1 MATLFQDLRHTLRQL
16 RKSPGFAMV
25 AILTLALG
33 IGATTAIFS
42 IVDGVLLRPLPFH
55 DPAHLVVLGD
65 QLQGLSAGTD
75 TSVTAPDIL
84 AYTRETH
91 AFSSTGG
98 YWVNR
103 HELSGIGEPAEVN
116 TGRLTAGM
124 FPTLGVAPRM
134 GRVFTQQED
143 EQHEQVIVL
152 SYSTWKNRLHGD
164 PNILGK
170 KLLLDRKPYLV
181 IGVMPRGFEFP
192 LESGHLNRVEL
203 WVPMS
208 FTPEELTTGAS
219 HWGYQMVARLKPGI
233 SMAQAQADTNRVAQ
247 QIMRNYP
254 ASMAG
259 LHITALVKPLQTDT
273 VKNARP
279 MLQVLFLAVV
289 IVLLIAC
296 ANLAGLL
303 LVRAI
308 RRRREMAVRL
318 ALGASAAMLVRHTL
332 MESLLLS
339 ISGGLLGIGLAAATL
354 RVSLRILPET
364 LPRID
369 DIHLNGIVVAFAL
382 ILSIATGILC
392 GLAPA
397 FAALRTSMEEALKQG
412 GRTGSVGTKH
422 ARFRSALV
430 VSEIA
435 VALVLLVASGLLLRS
450 FQKMRNVNLG
460 FHPQQIATA
469 SYALPEKQYATQAV
483 VDGFNRELLRRL
495 QQLPGTE
502 SVALTSTLPT
512 KASIERLFVPDGY
525 IAPKGARMNIAMFFY
540 VEGDFFRTMQIPL
553 LRGRFFTNADQADSQ
568 LVVIVNRKLAE
579 HYWPGQDPIGKR
591 IRLGTASMSRPWLTV
606 VGEIDDVTM
615 DAPDSESQMQFYQT
629 VAQANAAEG
638 STAKPTDVYGNGMS
652 VVLRT
657 AMPPEQVE
665 NSLRATFRSLDP
677 QLAVTQLQ
685 SMGHAVADTEAPRHF
700 NTSIISA
707 FGIIAVLLAILGIYS
722 VIAFSAAQRTQEMAI
737 RMALGS
743 SRSGILRLVLFSG
756 AKLAVVGCGLG
767 LAGAVVAA
775 RLMRS
780 LLFQV
785 NPFDPL
791 VLAGAAAAILVL
803 ALAASMLPAQRAAAI
818 DPIRALHDE

>member
-1 MATLFQDLRHTLRQL
+1 MTNFLNDLRYAIRQL
-16 RKSPGFAMV
+16 RKSPGFAVV

-42 IVDGVLLRPLPFH
+42 IVDGVLLQPLPFH
-55 DPAHLVVLGD
+55 DPARLVVLGD
-65 QLQGLSAGTD
+65 QLRGLSAGTN
-75 TSVTAPDIL
+75 TSVTAPDIV
-84 AYTRETH
+84 AYTRDTH

-103 HELSGIGEPAEVN
+103 QELSGIGEPAEIK

-124 FPTLGVAPRM
+124 FPTLGIAPLM
-134 GRVFTQQED
+134 GRVFTQRED
-143 EQHEQVIVL
+143 EQHAQVIVL
-152 SYSTWKNRLHGD
+152 SYFTWKNRFHAD
-164 PNILGK
+164 PNMLGK
-170 KLLLDRKPYLV
+170 KLLLNRKPYLV

-208 FTPEELTTGAS
+208 FTQQELTAGAS

-233 SMAQAQADTNRVAQ
+233 TMAQAQADTSRVAQ

-254 ASMAG
+254 ASMAS
-259 LHITALVKPLQTDT
+259 LHIAALVKPLRMDT
-273 VKNARP
+273 VKNAR
-279 MLQVLFLAVV
+279 LILRILFLAVV

-318 ALGASAAMLVRHTL
+318 ALGASATTLVRHTL
-332 MESLLLS
+332 LESMVLS
-339 ISGGLLGIGLAAATL
+339 VSGGLLGIGLAAAVL
-354 RVSLRILPET
+354 RVSLRLLPET

-369 DIHLNGIVVAFAL
+369 DIHLNWIVVAFAL
-382 ILSIATGILC
+382 FLSIATGILC

-397 FAALRTSMEEALKQG
+397 FAALRTNMDEALKQG
-412 GRTGSVGTKH
+412 GRTGSVGGGH
-422 ARFRSALV
+422 ARLRSILV

-450 FQKMRNVNLG
+450 FQKMRDVNLG

-469 SYALPEKQYATQAV
+469 SYALPEKQYATQSV
-483 VDGFNRELLRRL
+483 VDGFNQELLRRL
-495 QQLPGTE
+495 LQLPGTE
-502 SVALTSTLPT
+502 SVGLTSTLPT
-512 KASIERLFVPDGY
+512 KASIERLFVPGGY

-540 VEGDFFRTMQIPL
+540 IEGEFFRTMRIPL
-553 LRGRFFTNADQADSQ
+553 LRGRFFTDEDRADSQ

-591 IRLGTASMSRPWLTV
+591 IRLGTVKMSRPWLTV
-606 VGEIDDVTM
+606 VGEIDNVTV
-615 DAPDSESQMQFYQT
+615 DAPDSQSQMQFYQP

-665 NSLRATFRSLDP
+665 NSLRATFHSLDP
-677 QLAVTQLQ
+677 QLPITQVQ
-685 SMGHAVADTEAPRHF
+685 SMDQAVSETEAPRHF
-700 NTSIISA
+700 NTTVITA

-722 VIAFSAAQRTQEMAI
+722 VIAFSAFQRTHEMAI

-743 SRSGILRLVLFSG
+743 SQSGIVRLVLFSG
-756 AKLAVVGCGLG
+756 AKLAVIGCALG
-767 LAGAVVAA
+767 LAGAVVAM
-775 RLMRS
+775 RLIRS

-785 NPFDPL
+785 DPFDPP
-791 VLAGAAAAILVL
+791 VFVGAALVILML
-803 ALAASMLPAQRAAAI
+803 ALAASMLPAQRAASI